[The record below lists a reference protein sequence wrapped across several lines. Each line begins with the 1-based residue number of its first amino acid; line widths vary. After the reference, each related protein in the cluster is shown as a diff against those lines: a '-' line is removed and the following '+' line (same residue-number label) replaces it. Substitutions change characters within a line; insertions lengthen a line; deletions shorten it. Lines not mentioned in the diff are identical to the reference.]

1 MSRVK
6 AMWGDAQMVL
16 ACGLGSHCHP
26 EGMVGP
32 AGHISGNPLEALSM
46 LPGLPFFLLL

>member
-6 AMWGDAQMVL
+6 AVWGDAEMVL